1 MASDR
6 KKDEG
11 LEYVRSAE
19 KHLKTSLLKWKPDY
33 DSAADDYS
41 KAATCFK
48 GARLFHQ
55 CKEYLLKASNCYSS
69 NKSSFHAAKC
79 LEQAILMCKEL
90 NDLSDVDD
98 LASQA
103 ATLFLEQGNRE
114 AASTV
119 LDKGA
124 KCLEELKPDASLRL
138 YSRAAEVAHGED
150 SYKQAAEY
158 ISRAARL
165 CVRIKE
171 FDKAAD
177 LIRQEIGFHQ
187 EAEQLLPIGRLAVAL
202 VLVQLA
208 RGDTVAAEK
217 AFKEWGNC
225 CEAPEVQTL
234 EKLLQSFDEEDGEGA
249 RAALNDPFIKHMD
262 VEYSR
267 LARDLPL
274 PAPTVTTP
282 RPSTVRQNAAPSYV
296 SPREQGGSSTQPAAP
311 KTPGSED
318 EFEGGLC

>member
-1 MASDR
+1 MTSDR
-6 KKDEG
+6 KKEEG
-11 LEYVRSAE
+11 MEYVKSAE

-48 GARLFHQ
+48 GAKSFQQ
-55 CKEYLLKASNCYSS
+55 CKEYLLKAANCYET
-69 NKSSFHAAKC
+69 NKSAYHAAKH
-79 LEQAILMCKEL
+79 LEQAIMMCKEL
-90 NDLSDVDD
+90 NDLTDVEN
-98 LASQA
+98 LAKQA

-119 LDKGA
+119 LEKGA
-124 KCLEELKPDASLRL
+124 KSLEELKSDAALTL
-138 YSRAAEVAHGED
+138 YSRAADVAHGED
-150 SYKQAAEY
+150 NYKQAAEY
-158 ISRAARL
+158 ISRAARM
-165 CVRIKE
+165 CVRVKE

-177 LIRQEIGFHQ
+177 LIRQEIGYHQ
-187 EAEQLLPIGRLAVAL
+187 ESEHLLAIGRLAVAL

-234 EKLLQSFDEEDGEGA
+234 EKLLQAFDEEDPEGA
-249 RAALNDPFIKHMD
+249 RQALNDPFIKHMD

-274 PAPTVTTP
+274 PSATCATP
-282 RPSTVRQNAAPSYV
+282 RPASIRQNAAPSYV
-296 SPREQGGSSTQPAAP
+296 SPRDAEQGGSSSTKAAI
-311 KTPGSED
+311 SED